1 MALILADR
9 VRETTTTSGTGDI
22 YFGGSV
28 TGYVTLGSVLTD
40 GSTTYYAMIATSG
53 GQWEVGLGTYTALTN
68 SLARTTILSSSNS
81 NAIVNFTSGAKT
93 VIITQPSEKAV
104 YLDASGGAVSP
115 NGSLVINSPTIS
127 SPTVSGGT
135 FTNASLATPNISAP
149 TVTNGTFTNATLN
162 SPTINTPTISGG
174 TASFTSVTTTQDT
187 TASTNKGPFNY
198 GTLGF
203 SDTGIAQSAQTS
215 VNSYFQNVIQNT
227 SNGTASSA
235 EFIAYN
241 NNGTTSTNYAAFGI
255 NSSGYTGTGS
265 LNAAGY
271 GFLTTGSTD
280 LAIGTSGS
288 NNIRFV
294 INSGATDAV
303 LIDTNSNV
311 GIGASTL
318 TASSLRV
325 SKNITGATTAYG
337 VRNDGAVQ
345 SDVTSTAL
353 PFTSQVALA
362 ASVTATN
369 LHHNYANPAA
379 GGAGSTVTNQS
390 GFYAESTIGT
400 QGATTITNAYGFYGN
415 LAVGTNRYNLYMA
428 GTAPNYF
435 AGGME
440 QPNTISSNYTITA
453 NSNAQWVT
461 PLTISAIVTVPS
473 TSSWTLI

>member
-28 TGYVTLGSVLTD
+28 TGYVTFGSVLTD

-53 GQWEVGLGTYTALTN
+53 GQWEVGLGTYTVLTN
-68 SLARTTILSSSNS
+68 SLARTTILASSNS

-149 TVTNGTFTNATLN
+149 TVTNGTFTNATLD
-162 SPTINTPTISGG
+162 SPTINTPVINGG

-227 SNGTASSA
+227 SNLTAASA

-280 LAIGTSGS
+280 LAIGTIGS

-303 LIDTNSNV
+303 LIDTSGNV
-311 GIGASTL
+311 GIGTPSPSTYGKFSVVGSGFNGGNANFVS
-318 TASSLRV
+318 TSSGN
-325 SKNITGATTAYG
+325 SITVTG
-337 VRNDGAVQ
+337 VN
-345 SDVTSTAL
+345 
-353 PFTSQVALA
+353 
-362 ASVTATN
+362 
-369 LHHNYANPAA
+369 
-379 GGAGSTVTNQS
+379 GAGVNDVAYYNFTDGTNNA
-390 GFYAESTIGT
+390 FIGLT
-400 QGATTITNAYGFYGN
+400 GTNATAGALRFATGTSPTERMRIDSSK
-415 LAVGTNRYNLYMA
+415 LAVV
-428 GTAPNYF
+428 
-435 AGGME
+435 GGIE

-453 NSNAQWVT
+453 GYNSQWVT

>member
-9 VRETTTTSGTGDI
+9 VRETTTTSGTGSI
-22 YFGGSV
+22 YFGGAA
-28 TGYVTLGSVLTD
+28 TGFSSFSSVLAD
-40 GSTTYYAMIATSG
+40 GSTTYYAMIATAG
-53 GQWEVGLGTYTALTN
+53 GQWEVGVGTYTVATN
-68 SLARTTILSSSNS
+68 SLARTTVLSSSS
-81 NAIVNFTSGAKT
+81 ANALVNFTSGTKT

-104 YLDASGGAVSP
+104 YLDTTGGAVSP
-115 NGSLVINSPTIS
+115 NGALVINSPTIG
-127 SPTVSGGT
+127 SPVVSGGT
-135 FTNASLATPNISAP
+135 FTNATLTTPTIAAP
-149 TVTNGTFTNATLN
+149 SVVDGTFTNVVLN

-174 TASFTSVTTTQDT
+174 TASFTSVNTTQDT
-187 TASTNKGPFNY
+187 TTSTNKGAFNY

-203 SDTGIAQSAQTS
+203 SDTGVVQSAQTS

-227 SNGTASSA
+227 SNGTAASA
-235 EFIAYN
+235 EFIVYN
-241 NNGTTSTNYAAFGI
+241 NNGTASTNYAAFGI

-271 GFLTTGSTD
+271 AFFVTASTD
-280 LAIGTSGS
+280 MVVGTIGS

-294 INSGATDAV
+294 INSGATDAM

-369 LHHNYANPAA
+369 LHHNYVNPAA

-415 LAVGTNRYNLYMA
+415 LAVGTNRYNLYM
-428 GTAPNYF
+428 GGSAPNYM
-435 AGGME
+435 AGGLE
-440 QPNTISSNYTITA
+440 QSNTISSNYTITA